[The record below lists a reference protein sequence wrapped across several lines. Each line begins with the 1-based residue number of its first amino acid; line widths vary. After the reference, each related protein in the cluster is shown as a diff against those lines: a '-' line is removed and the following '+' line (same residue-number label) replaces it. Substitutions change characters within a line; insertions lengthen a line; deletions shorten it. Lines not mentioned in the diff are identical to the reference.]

1 MDMSRTINYYDEH
14 AIDYFEKTFDV
25 DNTLNQKMFLR
36 EVTKIGYGNPKM
48 LDVGCGTCRDAY
60 FFKNNGISV
69 YPIDAS
75 TGLAD
80 IVKEKLDIDIH
91 VMDMSD
97 ISFREEFELVW
108 ASASILHL
116 NKVEAKQVMTKC
128 YNALKPGGLFYISVK
143 AKQNEEF
150 SDRERYF
157 SYYEK
162 DELAEMLKD
171 VGFTEKSFW
180 YNCDNLGRPTIWLNF
195 VVQK

>member
-1 MDMSRTINYYDEH
+1 
-14 AIDYFEKTFDV
+14 
-25 DNTLNQKMFLR
+25 
-36 EVTKIGYGNPKM
+36 
-48 LDVGCGTCRDAY
+48 
-60 FFKNNGISV
+60 
-69 YPIDAS
+69 
-75 TGLAD
+75 
-80 IVKEKLDIDIH
+80 
-91 VMDMSD
+91 MSD
-97 ISFREEFELVW
+97 ISFKEEFELVW

-116 NKVEAKQVMTKC
+116 NKVEAKQVMAKC

-150 SDRERYF
+150 SDGERYF

-180 YNCDNLGRPTIWLNF
+180 YNCDNLGRSTIWLNF